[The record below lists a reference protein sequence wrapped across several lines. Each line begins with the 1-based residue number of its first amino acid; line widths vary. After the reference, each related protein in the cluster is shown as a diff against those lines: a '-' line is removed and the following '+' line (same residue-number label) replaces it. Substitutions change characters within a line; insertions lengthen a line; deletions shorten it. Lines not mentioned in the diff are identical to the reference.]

1 MGPVIGV
8 SALCSC
14 ANGSGTSQEV
24 RVTRSPLTFTPSRTN
39 DIDWKGLRESAGA
52 HRRRCVCRRPQVVR
66 VEIPRGTDRPS
77 VRCRGNE
84 LGRTV
89 NASSRR
95 LEPVSYVPCRPCH
108 PSALWRLCPAMGP
121 AARARARQCM
131 AGEKIKKG
139 GAMCGDESAPCSRT
153 LALRCAPSL
162 RICFYV
168 SVLRCVVVASDPLA
182 RR

>member
-1 MGPVIGV
+1 MTGVAAGP
-8 SALCSC
+8 C
-14 ANGSGTSQEV
+14 
-24 RVTRSPLTFTPSRTN
+24 
-39 DIDWKGLRESAGA
+39 
-52 HRRRCVCRRPQVVR
+52 HRRLRALLVRERVWYVPRDPRDEISAHLHAVQNKRHRLEGATRVGGCASTAMRPQVVR
-66 VEIPRGTDRPS
+66 VEIPRGSTDRPS

-162 RICFYV
+162 RIW
-168 SVLRCVVVASDPLA
+168 
-182 RR
+182 